1 MQGQHKIAPIST
13 RLPLTK
19 ITTTNFQAVKR
30 RSEDAASSELDRKKT
45 LFVRQGEIDYFII
58 FY

>member
-1 MQGQHKIAPIST
+1 MQGQYKIAPIST

-30 RSEDAASSELDRKKT
+30 RSEDAASSELDRKRRKK
-45 LFVRQGEIDYFII
+45 EDII
-58 FY
+58 CKAR